1 MGTALGIGIGIPFRR
16 MGGGGAPPLPFVWG
30 TATAV
35 NWGSATTQTW
45 G

>member
-1 MGTALGIGIGIPFRR
+1 MIGIGIGIPFRTR
-16 MGGGGAPPLPFVWG
+16 VGGGAPPLPFVWG
-30 TATAV
+30 TATAN